1 MRMFAGL
8 ISLCRMAGLRVCR
21 CRRPRATP
29 LISTS
34 SFTTSGRVSAA
45 CFGCWGALTMPAAMR
60 ASVCGLGFGEGGRG
74 RGDLWWWM
82 SMSKVPRLHSSST
95 RHQSP
100 PSCMVG
106 KQGEQQPQLESR
118 SCQNINSTS
127 DILMAQASGF
137 LKKDH
142 LAIDAPTAKHM
153 RLGARHSVS
162 SVPSIAAQLWFPQLP
177 DHATTAVA

>member
-1 MRMFAGL
+1 L
-8 ISLCRMAGLRVCR
+8 ISRCRMAGLRVCR

-45 CFGCWGALTMPAAMR
+45 CFVCWGALTMPAAIR
-60 ASVCGLGFGEGGRG
+60 ASVCGLGVGEDGRG

-82 SMSKVPRLHSSST
+82 SMSKLPRLQSSST

-106 KQGEQQPQLESR
+106 KEINERSLSQGHVKQLK
-118 SCQNINSTS
+118 STS
-127 DILMAQASGF
+127 DKLVAQGSG
-137 LKKDH
+137 KERSRGYWCTHSKTH
-142 LAIDAPTAKHM
+142 AIWSQAICLLCAM
-153 RLGARHSVS
+153 HSC
-162 SVPSIAAQLWFPQLP
+162 
-177 DHATTAVA
+177 TAVAPAVA